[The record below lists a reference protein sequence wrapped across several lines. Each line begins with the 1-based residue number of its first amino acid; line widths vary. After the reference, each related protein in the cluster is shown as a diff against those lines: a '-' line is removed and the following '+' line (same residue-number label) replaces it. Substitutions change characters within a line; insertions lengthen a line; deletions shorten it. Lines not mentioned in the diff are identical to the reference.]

1 MKELSE
7 VPGPLASEA
16 EQRTGAYQSR
26 IFTFFNRQANRLR
39 DGVAQGL
46 RQVRVSVQ
54 LTGQILLMPLRL
66 LSRWQIRKGFQLPG
80 KSASSLPPV
89 ADTGVPVLRD
99 QPTVA
104 IERILAEVSA
114 AGYGQLATTEP
125 STPIYEDW
133 SAIDEHEWDTSL
145 LSKNQR
151 SLTGPTAAA
160 PSLTQPIIR
169 GLASR
174 LSDRS
179 LVLVD
184 QNNKLLDVLSPSQQ
198 LHIRQRI
205 DPQLTA
211 LTSAKSGSGSIFFQ
225 RGSASDSVTALPHV
239 AGDFRAISAADDFK
253 LLGAARSTADHPPNF
268 STPTIAINPWHKLSH
283 WFNFY
288 REYFRIELA
297 EPAAEIEA
305 ADQTI
310 EPKLLQSAAG
320 TLTTSRG
327 SAMAPNHRAAASPL
341 AEPPKMGIALRDA
354 AQGLVPNPFGDTVFK
369 PEWIEAPT
377 RPLGYERSWLVRCL
391 EWLDNLVLAI
401 ENWVLGWYRRLFS

>member
-7 VPGPLASEA
+7 VPGSLASEA
-16 EQRTGAYQSR
+16 EQRPGAYQSR

-66 LSRWQIRKGFQLPG
+66 FGRWKLRSGSQLPG
-80 KSASSLPPV
+80 KSPASLPPV
-89 ADTGVPVLRD
+89 TE
-99 QPTVA
+99 QPPVA

-114 AGYGQLATTEP
+114 AGYGKLATAEP

-133 SAIDEHEWDTSL
+133 SAIDEREWDTSL
-145 LSKNQR
+145 LSQNQR
-151 SLTGPTAAA
+151 SLTGPTTAI
-160 PSLTQPIIR
+160 PTLTQPIIR

-184 QNNKLLDVLSPSQQ
+184 RNNKLLDVLSPSQQ

-205 DPQLTA
+205 DPQLTSLA
-211 LTSAKSGSGSIFFQ
+211 EAKAGAGAILFQGGST
-225 RGSASDSVTALPHV
+225 SDSAAALPYRG
-239 AGDFRAISAADDFK
+239 GDFRAISSAGDFQ
-253 LLGAARSTADHPPNF
+253 LLGAAGSEADRPTTF
-268 STPTIAINPWHKLSH
+268 STPAISTKPWHQLSH

-288 REYFRIELA
+288 REYFRVELA
-297 EPAAEIEA
+297 EPAAEIESD
-305 ADQTI
+305 DQMI
-310 EPKLLQSAAG
+310 GPKLLQSAPG
-320 TLTTSRG
+320 TLTTSPV
-327 SAMAPNHRAAASPL
+327 SAISHTPAASL
-341 AEPPKMGIALRDA
+341 VAEPPSSGIVLRDT
-354 AQGLVPNPFGDTVFK
+354 AQGLVKKNLGDRVFQ

-391 EWLDNLVLAI
+391 EWLDGLVLAI
-401 ENWVLGWYRRLFS
+401 ENWVLGWYRRLFG

>member
-1 MKELSE
+1 LSFSTFPEVGMKELSE
-7 VPGPLASEA
+7 VPGPLASKA
-16 EQRTGAYQSR
+16 EQRPGAYQSR
-26 IFTFFNRQANRLR
+26 IFTFLNRQANRLR
-39 DGVAQGL
+39 DGIAQGL

-66 LSRWQIRKGFQLPG
+66 LSRWKIRSGSQLPG
-80 KSASSLPPV
+80 KSSAALPLV
-89 ADTGVPVLRD
+89 AE

-133 SAIDEHEWDTSL
+133 SAIDEQDWDTSL

-151 SLTGPTAAA
+151 SLTGPTVAA
-160 PSLTQPIIR
+160 PTLTQPIIR

-184 QNNKLLDVLSPSQQ
+184 RNNKLLDVLSPSQQ

-205 DPQLTA
+205 DPQLTS
-211 LTSAKSGSGSIFFQ
+211 LSEAKSGSGAMQ
-225 RGSASDSVTALPHV
+225 QGSASGSATALPYRG
-239 AGDFRAISAADDFK
+239 GDFRAISSAGDFQ
-253 LLGAARSTADHPPNF
+253 LLGAAGSEADHPKTFGTPAI
-268 STPTIAINPWHKLSH
+268 STKPWHQLSH

-288 REYFRIELA
+288 REYFRVELA
-297 EPAAEIEA
+297 EPAAEESDDPLIA
-305 ADQTI
+305 
-310 EPKLLQSAAG
+310 PKLLQSAAG
-320 TLTTSRG
+320 TLTTLQVSAIVPSQTPAASLVTEPPSRG
-327 SAMAPNHRAAASPL
+327 IVLSDAP
-341 AEPPKMGIALRDA
+341 
-354 AQGLVPNPFGDTVFK
+354 QGLGKKNIGDRVFQ

-391 EWLDNLVLAI
+391 EWLDSLVLAI
-401 ENWVLGWYRRLFS
+401 ENWVLGWYRRLFG